1 MENEDTKVNF
11 FECTYICST
20 RFFRSQLLIF
30 AHELTAVGFP
40 PLKGVAEGRGIP
52 SRVPRLAVPCQ
63 NGGSPTHKN

>member
-30 AHELTAVGFP
+30 AHELTAVGFFFIGTVKMGP
-40 PLKGVAEGRGIP
+40 GTK
-52 SRVPRLAVPCQ
+52 
-63 NGGSPTHKN
+63 

>member
-30 AHELTAVGFP
+30 AHELTAVGFF
-40 PLKGVAEGRGIP
+40 LYRYRED
-52 SRVPRLAVPCQ
+52 
-63 NGGSPTHKN
+63 GSWHKMKILC

>member
-30 AHELTAVGFP
+30 AHELTAVGFS
-40 PLKGVAEGRGIP
+40 L
-52 SRVPRLAVPCQ
+52 
-63 NGGSPTHKN
+63 

>member
-40 PLKGVAEGRGIP
+40 PFKGGGRRPGD
-52 SRVPRLAVPCQ
+52 SVPRPTSR
-63 NGGSPTHKN
+63 SPVSKWRIAHA